1 MEEAQRNR
9 LNEIYREYIDRTKL
23 NVSDYELEFV
33 LSDGNMD
40 KGIMMIGE
48 APGKEE
54 VRRRIPFSGMAGGNL
69 NEFMEYM
76 HLRRDEIFLTN
87 TIKYRL
93 YYVNPKTNKKRNR
106 AATKKEIEDGR
117 DCLIKEIEIT
127 KPKLILTLGNVP
139 LRALTGND
147 KITIGSVHG
156 QPQGVLGTVLI
167 PLYHPASIIYNKK
180 LKAEYLKDLDIVNEY
195 ISHS

>member
-1 MEEAQRNR
+1 MEEAERNR
-9 LNEIYREYIDRTKL
+9 LNEIYKEYIDRTIL
-23 NVSDYELEFV
+23 DIIDYELEFV

-54 VRRRIPFSGMAGGNL
+54 VKRNRPFTGMAGGNL
-69 NEFMEYM
+69 KEFMEYM
-76 HLRRDEIFLTN
+76 HLRRDDIFLTN

-93 YYVNPKTNKKRNR
+93 YVKNPKTDKKRNR
-106 AATKKEIEDGR
+106 PATKKEIEDGQ

-180 LKAEYLKDLDIVNEY
+180 LKAGYLKDLDIVNEY
-195 ISHS
+195 IWNT